1 MNSNKA
7 RADQLR
13 TALDLPMAPVA
24 VSFCDS
30 IPAGISTIDET
41 VPAGCSFWQLA
52 VDRCFATSATNH
64 QHCSIGVHTHNLS
77 SQSGELTNQE
87 VELGDTLKAMMGLDY
102 VHEDEVAAI
111 PTMPQSSRHV
121 VYGPLEDLPV
131 DIGVDAVL
139 VFAHARQS
147 LVMTE
152 ALARVD
158 QSTPLA
164 MGRPACAVIPQ
175 VVRQGGAA
183 MSLGCCGARAYLDKF
198 ADGIALWA
206 LPGSKLDEYCQTIE
220 TMASA
225 NRTLSVF
232 HAKRNEAIAAGQ
244 TPTVEQS
251 LAALAEV

>member
-1 MNSNKA
+1 MTSYKTC
-7 RADQLR
+7 ADQLR
-13 TALDLPMAPVA
+13 TALELPMAPVA

-30 IPAGISTIDET
+30 IPAGISTIDEIA
-41 VPAGCSFWQLA
+41 PAGCSFWQLA
-52 VDRCFATSATNH
+52 VDRCFATSASDH
-64 QHCSIGVHTHNLS
+64 QHCSIGIHTHNLS
-77 SQSGELTNQE
+77 RQHGDLPTQE

-102 VHEDEVAAI
+102 VREDEVAAI
-111 PTMPQSSRHV
+111 PTMSQSSRHV
-121 VYGPLEDLPV
+121 VYGPLESLPV
-131 DIGVDAVL
+131 DVEVDAVL

-158 QSTPLA
+158 QAIPLA

-206 LPGSKLDEYCQTIE
+206 LPASKLGEYCQTIE

-232 HAKRNEAIAAGQ
+232 HSKRNDAIAAGQ
-244 TPTVEQS
+244 TPTVKQS
-251 LAALAEV
+251 LAALGEA